1 MKTKWILVIGVLL
14 LLASFVLRERMT
26 NYEDILKG
34 LGQTS
39 GQVSPT
45 CPEGMTLT
53 GDSKKC
59 EKKTSTGNVET
70 TTPTCPPN
78 HDFVKRGTN
87 WACVAKPPVT
97 TTPENVVYGTSDP
110 RYVEDKNLTAM
121 LASMGIGTQSQA
133 SGPGSPI
140 PGSAGVGSVT
150 GTTTGGTSGM
160 SFGPTTQSKMLGKT
174 VWGPA
179 SKGVGEPTQLSPA
192 GGDSSKSTP
201 YPVLLGGETGKS
213 STRVEGV
220 GVVPPSGSG
229 LGSVVPSSTALGT
242 DPNSGFLPYS
252 RQPGDQDVIPD
263 PYRLAKNFST
273 SSYSMSKTDPV
284 PFLTDFSAFYK

>member
-1 MKTKWILVIGVLL
+1 MKTTWILVIGVVLL
-14 LLASFVLRERMT
+14 VASFLLRERMT
-26 NYEDILKG
+26 NYEDILKS

-39 GQVSPT
+39 GQTSPV

-53 GDSKKC
+53 PGKDVSQMC
-59 EKKTSTGNVET
+59 EKKTPSGSTET
-70 TTPTCPPN
+70 AAATCPAGSTLA
-78 HDFVKRGTN
+78 KRGTN
-87 WACVAKPPVT
+87 WVC
-97 TTPENVVYGTSDP
+97 
-110 RYVEDKNLTAM
+110 
-121 LASMGIGTQSQA
+121 ASTEPTGGG
-133 SGPGSPI
+133 GPSLLGAPTDPI
-140 PGSAGVGSVT
+140 PGSTGVGSVT
-150 GTTTGGTSGM
+150 GTTTGGSSGM
-160 SFGPTTQSKMLGKT
+160 SFGPNNQSGMLGQK

-179 SKGVGEPTQLSPA
+179 SKGLGETSAGSPTA
-192 GGDSSKSTP
+192 GDSSKSTP

-213 STRVEGV
+213 STRIEGV

-229 LGSVVPSSTALGT
+229 LGGVMPSSTALGT

-252 RQPGDQDVIPD
+252 RQPGDQEVIPD